1 MKNFEINAKNT
12 MEVITIEELLDNV
25 ATGKICLPEYQRPAV
40 WNDEQ
45 IKLLGETVKAGFPYG
60 VLTLAEITNEDGEVR
75 RLLIDGHQRRTAL
88 EKLAKMYDDK
98 IDALL
103 TASDQMARDGKPAE
117 EIAKV
122 DELVKK
128 AMDEKAAFL
137 ASEVVLEVAKLSIPE
152 AATMFVRLNNGKAL
166 SGIQKGTAK
175 IDSKTL
181 AKAREYIRLLPMEIS
196 GKKAKDEVAL
206 MLAAGMVNVG
216 NRGYNCKN
224 MATSGATAVRVLE
237 LADAVKLASVGD
249 MVESCKAFTD
259 AVENAGR
266 QSEWFT
272 ASRLVPAMVAGY
284 IYHITRPEWDSLFT
298 NYGKV
303 LAYKCRI
310 DSPAKITKNKGVE
323 CVTVNT
329 CKTKDGETFDSIWK
343 NVANGPAATLAR
355 FSSLRDVFRPT
366 PDRVKGHP
374 LVNAGIEPV
383 EENAEE
389 LEETA
394 NAMAKMFN
402 A

>member
-40 WNDEQ
+40 WTDEQ

-60 VLTLAEITNEDGEVR
+60 VLTLAEITNEDGEAR

-117 EIAKV
+117 ELAKI
-122 DELVKK
+122 DELIQK
-128 AMDEKAAFL
+128 AMQEKTVFL
-137 ASEVVLEVAKLSIPE
+137 ASDVVLEVAKLSIPE

-181 AKAREYIRLLPMEIS
+181 AKAREYIHLLPMEIS

-224 MATSGATAVRVLE
+224 MATSGAIAVRVLE
-237 LADAVKLASVGD
+237 LADAVKLANAGD
-249 MVESCKAFTD
+249 MAESCKAFTD

-284 IYHITRPEWDSLFT
+284 IYHITRNEWDNLFT

-366 PDRVKGHP
+366 ADRIKGHP
-374 LVNAGIEPV
+374 LVNAGIAPV

-394 NAMAKMFN
+394 NAMAEMFN

>member
-40 WNDEQ
+40 WTDEQ

-117 EIAKV
+117 ELAKV
-122 DELVKK
+122 DELIQK
-128 AMDEKAAFL
+128 AMEEKTAFL

-181 AKAREYIRLLPMEIS
+181 AKAREYIHLLPMEIS

-237 LADAVKLASVGD
+237 LADAVKLANAGD
-249 MVESCKAFTD
+249 MAESCKAFTD

-329 CKTKDGETFDSIWK
+329 CKTKDGETFDNIWK

-366 PDRVKGHP
+366 PDRIKGHP
-374 LVNAGIEPV
+374 LVNAGIAPI

-394 NAMAKMFN
+394 NAMAEMFN

>member
-128 AMDEKAAFL
+128 AMEEKNSFL

-181 AKAREYIRLLPMEIS
+181 AKAREYIHLLPMEIS

-237 LADAVKLASVGD
+237 LADAVKLANAGD
-249 MVESCKAFTD
+249 MVEFCKAFTD

-374 LVNAGIEPV
+374 LVNAGIAPV

-394 NAMAKMFN
+394 NAMAEMFN

>member
-40 WNDEQ
+40 WTDEQ
-45 IKLLGETVKAGFPYG
+45 VKLLGETVKAGFPYG

-103 TASDQMARDGKPAE
+103 TASDQMARDGKPADE
-117 EIAKV
+117 LAKV
-122 DELVKK
+122 DELIQK
-128 AMDEKAAFL
+128 AMEEKTVFL

-152 AATMFVRLNNGKAL
+152 AAIMFVRLNNGKAL

-181 AKAREYIRLLPMEIS
+181 AKAREYIHLLPMEIA

-224 MATSGATAVRVLE
+224 MATSGATAIRVLE
-237 LADAVKLASVGD
+237 LADAVKLANAGD
-249 MVESCKAFTD
+249 MVESCKAFND

-374 LVNAGIEPV
+374 LVNAGIAPV

-394 NAMAKMFN
+394 TAMAEMFN

>member
-1 MKNFEINAKNT
+1 MKNLEINAKNT
-12 MEVITIEELLDNV
+12 MEVIAIEELLDNV

-40 WNDEQ
+40 WTDEQ
-45 IKLLGETVKAGFPYG
+45 VKLLGETVKAGFPYG

-103 TASDQMARDGKPAE
+103 MASDQMARDGKPADE
-117 EIAKV
+117 LAKV
-122 DELVKK
+122 DELIQRATK
-128 AMDEKAAFL
+128 EKTVFL
-137 ASEVVLEVAKLSIPE
+137 SSEVVVEVAKLSIPE
-152 AATMFVRLNNGKAL
+152 AALMFVRLNNGKAL

-181 AKAREYIRLLPMEIS
+181 AKAREYIHLLPMEIS

-237 LADAVKLASVGD
+237 LADAVKLANAGD

-272 ASRLVPAMVAGY
+272 ASRLVPAMVAGH
-284 IYHITRPEWDSLFT
+284 IYHITRPEWDILFT

-366 PDRVKGHP
+366 PDRLKGHP
-374 LVNAGIEPV
+374 LVNAGIAPV
-383 EENAEE
+383 KENAEE

-394 NAMAKMFN
+394 NAMAEMFN